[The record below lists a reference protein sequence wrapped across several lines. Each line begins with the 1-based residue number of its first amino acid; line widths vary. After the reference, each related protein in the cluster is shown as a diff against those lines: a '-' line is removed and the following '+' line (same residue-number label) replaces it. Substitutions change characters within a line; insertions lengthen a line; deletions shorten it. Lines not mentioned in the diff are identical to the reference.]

1 MDSFFLWIS
10 RVRVR
15 LLETSGSLVC
25 IIISLPLY
33 HDRVTFNEF
42 STQHLA
48 EQIPLTADCVSMLVF
63 GVVSVWA
70 SVMCGTETG
79 SKKESAAVE
88 LYLNIHMIR
97 LHV

>member
-1 MDSFFLWIS
+1 M
-10 RVRVR
+10 
-15 LLETSGSLVC
+15 ETSGSLVC

-33 HDRVTFNEF
+33 HDRVTLSEF

-48 EQIPLTADCVSMLVF
+48 EQIPLTAD
-63 GVVSVWA
+63 WA

>member
-1 MDSFFLWIS
+1 M
-10 RVRVR
+10 
-15 LLETSGSLVC
+15 ETSGSLVC

-33 HDRVTFNEF
+33 HDRVTLSEF

-48 EQIPLTADCVSMLVF
+48 EQIPLTADWVSMLVF
-63 GVVSVWA
+63 AVMSVCA

>member
-1 MDSFFLWIS
+1 M
-10 RVRVR
+10 RVR
-15 LLETSGSLVC
+15 LLETSVSLVC
-25 IIISLPLY
+25 IIISLALC
-33 HDRVTFNEF
+33 HDRVTLSEF

-48 EQIPLTADCVSMLVF
+48 EQIPLVF
-63 GVVSVWA
+63 GVVSVCA

>member
-1 MDSFFLWIS
+1 MDSLSLWIS

-15 LLETSGSLVC
+15 METSGSLVC

-48 EQIPLTADCVSMLVF
+48 EQIPLTAD
-63 GVVSVWA
+63 WA

-79 SKKESAAVE
+79 SKKEM
-88 LYLNIHMIR
+88 LLLNCT
-97 LHV
+97 

>member
-1 MDSFFLWIS
+1 M
-10 RVRVR
+10 
-15 LLETSGSLVC
+15 ETSGSLVC

-33 HDRVTFNEF
+33 HDRVTLSEF

-48 EQIPLTADCVSMLVF
+48 EQIPLVF
-63 GVVSVWA
+63 AVMSGWA